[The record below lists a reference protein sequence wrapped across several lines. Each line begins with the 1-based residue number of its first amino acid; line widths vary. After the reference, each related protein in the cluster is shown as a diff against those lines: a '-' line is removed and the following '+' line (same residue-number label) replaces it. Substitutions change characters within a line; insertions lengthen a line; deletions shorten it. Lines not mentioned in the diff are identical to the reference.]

1 MQQDF
6 EEKKQAHE
14 KLQQEL
20 ILYKTKG
27 EESKVQQ
34 KKSKSFTTVDW
45 TDPSK
50 IDKAKSTVYG
60 MEMMLERCD
69 LKLEGRHHSG
79 IDDSKNIA
87 ACVIRLLEEGF
98 EFTQGMVNRENY

>member
-6 EEKKQAHE
+6 EEKKQAQN
-14 KLQQEL
+14 KP
-20 ILYKTKG
+20 KTKG
-27 EESKVQQ
+27 EESKVQ
-34 KKSKSFTTVDW
+34 KKKNKSFTTVDW

-60 MEMMLERCD
+60 MPMMLERCN